1 VDDPQAGS
9 RSRCARGCCA
19 TSRRARRRCWWC
31 PQSPLPYK
39 RPFCRLICNS
49 TDCGGLSSPT
59 GAGGDGRGRPRAAH
73 LRTGAGDQLRLPRQ
87 HAAVHPPRGPHRA
100 QQLPGQRLHF
110 LHAQL
115 RAGGAGHRAGA
126 LACSPV
132 EWNELGFDALGG
144 DALVSPVACCQQPQ
158 RVCCAYAW
166 GSGCGSCCVMA
177 TPCRI
182 ADGQGR
188 KFDRGLHSVGVGSGR

>member
-1 VDDPQAGS
+1 VVDYRPQQVLV
-9 RSRCARGCCA
+9 A
-19 TSRRARRRCWWC
+19 TDVA
-31 PQSPLPYK
+31 
-39 RPFCRLICNS
+39 
-49 TDCGGLSSPT
+49 
-59 GAGGDGRGRPRAAH
+59 GRGLHISGLEQVINYDFPGNMQQYIHRVG
-73 LRTGAGDQLRLPRQ
+73 RTGRNNCPGNAFTFFTRNYAPVAPAIVQVRL
-87 HAAVHPPRGPHRA
+87 
-100 QQLPGQRLHF
+100 
-110 LHAQL
+110 
-115 RAGGAGHRAGA
+115 
-126 LACSPV
+126 LAPPV

-188 KFDRGLHSVGVGSGR
+188 KFDRGLHSVGVGFGR